1 MAFPTAT
8 NPETGER
15 VVFINNAWQPF
26 AQSATNPDSGGKAYL
41 INNSWVTDTVAAPPP
56 AEVQKG
62 PKVLGED
69 DTSSDFARAL
79 GNYPGQAQSLMGSGQ
94 ALMGLAAK
102 KMGFEETGKSQI
114 EKGLARMEEGER
126 KTVSKKS
133 DEFTAALDQ
142 GIGTVL
148 TDWLPYQVGAGVG
161 NILESL
167 AFAGAGAGIGAVT
180 GFGAGAVPAAAAGFV
195 SKTLV
200 KSGIKEAAEN
210 VLKGTVAK
218 EIAEGATKAAAKEA
232 GQLASKEFIENET
245 KKVIVS
251 TVGKEAFA
259 EGAQAYGKAG
269 AKKVGSYVGTGTQA
283 VGHGVGEVGGRAI
296 QEGQERGES
305 IDDIDLGR
313 VLPAATIHTVA
324 DFINNRIGLGA
335 LKIGDATAKSMI
347 GEIGKRYGVTLLKEI
362 PGEEIQAVAERY
374 GAKLNLTD
382 ADALKEY
389 LNTAA
394 ATAAMVVAPSAV
406 GGARTRLAQN
416 IRDTSEN
423 EKAADAL
430 YERQKEI
437 TDTLES
443 EKAALR
449 TEIDPNLERDLR
461 PPTLV
466 TDTDTSIPPPAP
478 NVSGFND
485 AQQKAFDYVSAIPV
499 GGEADYFKDST
510 KNKRVEASQIR
521 GMLSD
526 LGVEMPK
533 SVKGESVRVQG
544 VTALRQYFD
553 NIQTPPAP
561 PTDVAP
567 PAPPTDVAPPT
578 PPTDVAPPVI
588 TGTDETLSIPGQT
601 NAVVIPPAVQKKYDT
616 LQKYSITP
624 TAQVEIAKIKTD
636 YPGITPTR
644 TLSSKAQDTVV
655 EPGSVSFTA
664 APRQFPGPAY
674 GDPLLAVSF
683 GSYVKQAESFPQN
696 QKQEQEQEQESGV
709 YSGATFKGK
718 TTPVETGPVT
728 LAPKSEPPKYPV
740 YTYIEGLSDKVNSQI
755 EKETLQEY
763 EKTLREYEGAQDKD
777 RIEKLA
783 QSKEKKNWNY
793 DISDPDRVNYNTVS
807 TEHNAE
813 AEAKND
819 ERATLIA
826 AVDKAKTKE
835 EIKDAKDN
843 LAKHG
848 PNIDYLPQW
857 GNNFSAAEKDIYFGQ
872 IKSGDIEEHRAA
884 AKALLDYFSRAG
896 SKEDAKTR
904 LASAYEE
911 NRSIYAREYRI
922 KFPEWR
928 NLTETAK
935 TILDNST
942 NNLAGLQLDV
952 GFADLARHYIAIDK
966 NKTNKEKI
974 DIVKNIVK
982 VQQRIER
989 ERSRKVEV
997 LQPNAFNTPTIT
1009 TAVENTLDALIKE
1022 SDRAANLDRLYSLK
1036 ENSGQKTNL
1045 TKILENTGQG
1055 VNNLQDAL
1063 LFISKSRIT
1072 SKFNRLIAGVIY
1084 KMGLTTKIEIV
1095 KTLPDNDQAI
1105 YNPVEDR
1112 IYIRDVNPIV
1122 ILHEAIHAI
1131 TVKVLNIYTAGD
1143 RSQLTSTQIKAV
1155 EQLIAIMNATK
1166 NISLDTGNKKN
1177 PYITFGE
1184 KYKNAY
1190 ENIFEFVSYSLT
1202 SNQFQTDLEDAD
1214 SGQLVSA
1221 VSRVALAVEKQ
1232 KPLGSVLPQKQS
1244 MWSEF
1249 KKAIADILIAGFKVI
1264 TNKNKFERKEIQS
1277 EEPQSLKQALFEYK
1291 KGELNPNVEQNFLME
1306 IAASFEDILAVPPK
1320 GGVDLNYLAPK
1331 QNTNVTLSAKAPKII
1346 KAPDFTKG
1354 IGKNVAPPS
1363 VYQTIKNYVF
1373 TEKGHVRLQQIF
1385 QDFRAPLSLLQ
1396 TRLANSNLIQR
1407 TGANINDIYGEITTA
1422 VAIAKNYFHAYIQE
1436 PVEKLNEAV
1445 AKFATASGLETTEA
1459 LAELHKFLLAIHSP
1473 ERRLVNFILNV
1484 PLSNALNFKDSA
1496 GNLMSV
1502 ADRRTAIIK
1511 LLNTRTLTK
1520 GEAIKLRAELN
1531 GYVFDLDASGKIQL
1545 DAQGNALINKK
1556 YVDPLGKNSKNSIK
1570 PGKTKA
1576 DLPVNVPQ
1584 SISME
1589 DEAYDAAGLSVAYEK
1604 EYLKEYETHK
1614 NKAEIDEI
1622 IPLMQELHKQTT
1634 ILNKKGNFWS
1644 QPVSNRVMFYG
1655 WDNYIPLKGKPDD
1668 DLDFNGMATNRT
1680 GGKEHQEV
1688 TAEMQGRESIGDNPI
1703 LQTAYDAVRST
1714 IRASQPNLML
1724 AIQNNLDKGR
1734 YNPNGQGIIKGI
1746 VEQHITFEER
1756 TQIDMGLL
1764 KGGVRMLKYN
1774 SDGSI
1779 DVLIVNDER
1788 YRDSIRKT
1796 YEQSQPLWDLANK
1809 VTGAIAQGHTRYNYN
1824 FAPLNFVRDALTNSF
1839 IIGADLGPTK
1849 AIKFLSAVSRIV
1861 ATNGMYKALQVAFVF
1876 DSSKPKDIAKL
1887 KSLTDPVTGS
1897 QFSRDMVEYIQG
1909 GGMVSHLSGLS
1920 MKSALQEVYDKTN
1933 RTGILKT
1940 KDQIDKFVDTWTNMF
1955 ELTSR
1960 TAAFIVAKEHY
1971 LAINNKN
1978 SKMSP
1983 ETAYAEAVRGA
1994 IVFAKNLANF
2004 EQVGEAGKKMGAL
2017 FMFFRPSA
2025 TGAVRAMQA
2034 VAPAFNFYKDMTNNL
2049 PDVIKNNPVALAEYK
2064 ATYAQ
2069 RQKNARIM
2077 VASLIGLGFMAHTM
2091 AKMMAPDDDQGRNAI
2106 DTDDMDRWTRFARI
2120 HIPDGLSES
2129 LNLGKNVIFQI
2140 PWGFGFGAFAAAGAQ
2155 MSAMYDGTTSVRKGL
2170 TNIATSI
2177 ALDSFV
2183 PLPIS
2188 KIPATEMPGAFVLD
2202 SITPSVIRPV
2212 LGFVMNLNGLGQN
2225 IHNEANRRMGD
2236 AYTGGD
2242 NIPEIYKDAARGI
2255 ANYSVGSDIL
2265 PILDWSPNSLYFL
2278 ANSYLDGVARIAE
2291 TTYGITNLAEG
2302 RKEFSPKTDLPLMG
2316 SFFGSKV
2323 NIDAQRFDKAE
2334 QEIKQIA
2341 GYIKQ
2346 FDSDSE
2352 QGDKYDNKYPFHRG
2366 LVEYYDSEVQGKLK
2380 DLRAE
2385 ANVVRLD
2392 TSLSPRQRAM
2402 ELKMITMEANV
2413 IKNDMLENFKEYG
2426 IKVK

>member
-8 NPETGER
+8 NPETGAQ
-15 VVFINNAWQPF
+15 VVFINNSWQPF
-26 AQSATNPDSGGKAYL
+26 SQLATNPDSGGKAYL

-126 KTVSKKS
+126 RTVSKKS

-148 TDWLPYQVGAGVG
+148 TDWLPYQIGAGVG

-167 AFAGAGAGIGAVT
+167 AFAGAGAGVGAVT
-180 GFGAGAVPAAAAGFV
+180 GFGAGAIPGAAAGFV

-232 GQLASKEFIENET
+232 GQLASKEFIENEA

-269 AKKVGSYVGTGTQA
+269 AKKAGSYLGTGVQA

-296 QEGQERGES
+296 QEGQERGET

-335 LKIGDATAKSMI
+335 LKIGDATAKTMV

-374 GAKLNLTD
+374 GAKLNLAD

-416 IRDTSEN
+416 VRDNAES

-430 YERQKEI
+430 LKTQEEQ
-437 TDTLES
+437 TNTN
-443 EKAALR
+443 
-449 TEIDPNLERDLR
+449 TTTVPPVVDPNLERDLR

-466 TDTDTSIPPPAP
+466 TDTDISAPPPAP
-478 NVSGFND
+478 SVSGFND

-499 GGEADYFKDST
+499 GGEADYFKAST
-510 KNKRVEASQIR
+510 KNSRAEVIEVKK
-521 GMLSD
+521 MLSD
-526 LGVEMPK
+526 LGIPMPK
-533 SVKGESVRVQG
+533 KAQGESSRVQG

-553 NIQTPPAP
+553 NIQTPPTPPTDVAPP

-567 PAPPTDVAPPT
+567 PAPPATVNVTPPAPPVN
-578 PPTDVAPPVI
+578 VAPPV
-588 TGTDETLSIPGQT
+588 TSGTDDTLSIPGQT
-601 NAVVIPPAVQKKYDT
+601 NTVVIPPAIQKTYDS
-616 LQKYSITP
+616 LQASKGK
-624 TAQVEIAKIKTD
+624 TAQNLIAKYEAD

-655 EPGSVSFTA
+655 TPGSVSFA
-664 APRQFPGPAY
+664 PAPRQFPGPAY
-674 GDPLLAVSF
+674 GDPLLAVSP
-683 GSYVKQAESFPQN
+683 GPYVEQAESFPEN

-709 YSGATFKGK
+709 YKGATFKGK
-718 TTPVETGPVT
+718 TTPAETGPVT
-728 LAPKSEPPKYPV
+728 LTPESEPPV
-740 YTYIEGLSDKVNSQI
+740 HTYIEGLSDKVNSQI
-755 EKETLQEY
+755 ANETLQEY
-763 EKTLREYEGAQDKD
+763 EDAQDKD
-777 RIEKLA
+777 RVEKLA

-793 DISDPDRVNYNTVS
+793 DISDPDRVNYDTVS
-807 TEHNAE
+807 TEHNAN
-813 AEAKND
+813 AKAKND
-819 ERATLIA
+819 ERAALIA
-826 AVDKAKTKE
+826 AVDKAKTDE
-835 EIKDAKDN
+835 EITVAEDN
-843 LAKHG
+843 LDKHG
-848 PNIDYLPQW
+848 PEIYYLPKW
-857 GNNFSAAEKDIYFGQ
+857 GSNFSAAEKDIYFGK
-872 IKSGDIEEHRAA
+872 IKYGALWEHRAA
-884 AKALLDYFSRAG
+884 AKALLDYNQQVG

-911 NRSIYAREYRI
+911 NKNIYAKAFGI

-928 NLTETAK
+928 NLTEEAR

-952 GFADLARHYIAIDK
+952 GFADLARHITEKRNDR
-966 NKTNKEKI
+966 TNKEKI
-974 DIVKNIVK
+974 SIVKNIAK
-982 VQQRIER
+982 VQQRIEQERTR
-989 ERSRKVEV
+989 EVKV
-997 LQPNAFNTPTIT
+997 LQPNAFNAPTIT

-1022 SDRAANLDRLYSLK
+1022 SNRTAKLDRLNTLTK
-1036 ENSGQKTNL
+1036 QGEQKTNL
-1045 TKILENTGQG
+1045 VKILENTGQG

-1063 LFISKSRIT
+1063 LFISTSSGI
-1072 SKFNRLIAGVIY
+1072 SKFNRLIAGVIH

-1122 ILHEAIHAI
+1122 VLHEAIHAI

-1143 RSQLTSTQIKAV
+1143 RSTLTSTQIKAV

-1166 NISLDTGNKKN
+1166 SISLDTGIKKN

-1184 KYKNAY
+1184 KYKSAY

-1202 SNQFQTDLEDAD
+1202 NNEFQTDLEGAD
-1214 SGQLVSA
+1214 SNQLISP
-1221 VSRVALAVEKQ
+1221 VSRVALAIEKQ

-1244 MWSEF
+1244 MWSQF
-1249 KKAIADILIAGFKVI
+1249 KKAIADILVANFKVI
-1264 TNKNKFERKEIQS
+1264 TNKKRLERREIQN
-1277 EEPQSLKQALFEYK
+1277 EEPLSLKEALFEYK

-1306 IAASFEDILAVPPK
+1306 IAAAFEDILAVPPK
-1320 GGVDLNYLAPK
+1320 GGIDLNYLPAKPPKTLQAP
-1331 QNTNVTLSAKAPKII
+1331 
-1346 KAPDFTKG
+1346 PDFT
-1354 IGKNVAPPS
+1354 IGKNVTPPN
-1363 VYQTIKNYVF
+1363 VFQTIKNYLF

-1396 TRLANSNLIQR
+1396 TRLANSNLLQR
-1407 TGANINDIYGEITTA
+1407 TGLNINDIFGEITTA
-1422 VAIAKNYFHAYIQE
+1422 VAIAKNYFHNSIQE

-1445 AKFATASGLETTEA
+1445 AKFATASGLETKKA
-1459 LAELHKFLLAIHSP
+1459 LEELHKFLLAIHSP
-1473 ERRLVNFILNV
+1473 ERRQVNFILNV
-1484 PLSNALNFKDSA
+1484 PLSDTKNFKDSA
-1496 GNLMSV
+1496 GNLKSV
-1502 ADRRTAIIK
+1502 ADRRVEIVK

-1520 GEAIKLRAELN
+1520 AQAETLRGELN
-1531 GYVFDLDASGKIQL
+1531 SYVFDLDASGNIQV
-1545 DAQGNALINKK
+1545 DAQGNALVNKK
-1556 YVDPLGKNSKNSIK
+1556 YVDPLGSNSRNSIK
-1570 PGKTKA
+1570 PGETKA
-1576 DLPVNVPQ
+1576 NLPVGVPQ

-1589 DEAYDAAGLSVAYEK
+1589 DEAYNAAGLSVAYEN

-1614 NKAEIDEI
+1614 NKAEIDKVI
-1622 IPLMQELHKQTT
+1622 TLMQELHKQTT

-1644 QPVSNRVMFYG
+1644 HPVSNRVMFYG
-1655 WDNYIPLKGKPDD
+1655 WENYIPLKGRPND
-1668 DLDFNGMATNRT
+1668 DLDFNEMATRRT

-1703 LQTAYDAVRST
+1703 LQTSYDAVRST

-1724 AIQNNLDKGR
+1724 AIQNNLDKGK

-1746 VEQHITFEER
+1746 VEQHLTFEER

-1849 AIKFLSAVSRIV
+1849 AIKFLSAVSKIV
-1861 ATNGMYKALQVAFVF
+1861 ATGGMYKAMQVAFVL
-1876 DSSKPKDIAKL
+1876 DSGKPQDRAKL
-1887 KSLTDPVTGS
+1887 KSLTDPVTGN
-1897 QFSRDMVEYIQG
+1897 QFSRDMVEYIQGLDGEGG

-1920 MKSALQEVYDKTN
+1920 MKSAFQEVYDKTN

-1960 TAAFIVAKEHY
+1960 TAAFIVAKEHH

-1983 ETAYAEAVRGA
+1983 ETAYADAVRAA

-2034 VAPAFNFYKDMTNNL
+2034 VAPAFNFYKDMTANL
-2049 PDVIKNNPVALAEYK
+2049 PDVIKNDKVALDQYK

-2091 AKMMAPDDDQGRNAI
+2091 AKMLAPDDDQGRNAI

-2129 LNLGKNVIFQI
+2129 LGLGKNVIFQI

-2278 ANSYLDGVARIAE
+2278 SNSYIDGIARIAE
-2291 TTYGITNLAEG
+2291 TTYGISNLAEG
-2302 RKEFSPKTDLPLMG
+2302 RKEFVPKTDLPLMG

-2334 QEIKQIA
+2334 EEIKRIA

-2413 IKNDMLENFKEYG
+2413 VKNDMLENFKDYG

>member
-69 DTSSDFARAL
+69 DTSSDFVRAL
-79 GNYPGQAQSLMGSGQ
+79 GNIPGQTQSLGGSMQ
-94 ALMGLAAK
+94 ALAGLATK

-114 EKGLARMEEGER
+114 EKGLARMEEGEKR
-126 KTVSKKS
+126 TVSKKS
-133 DEFTAALDQ
+133 DEFTAALDK

-167 AFAGAGAGIGAVT
+167 AFAGAGAGIGAAT
-180 GFGAGAVPAAAAGFV
+180 GFGAGAVPGAAAGFV

-232 GQLASKEFIENET
+232 GQLASKEFIENEA

-251 TVGKEAFA
+251 AVGKDAFA

-313 VLPAATIHTVA
+313 VLPAAAVHTVA

-374 GAKLNLTD
+374 GAKLNLAD

-416 IRDTSEN
+416 IRDNAESE
-423 EKAADAL
+423 KITQDL

-437 TDTLES
+437 KDTLES

-449 TEIDPNLERDLR
+449 TEVDPNLERDLR

-466 TDTDTSIPPPAP
+466 TDTGTDTSIPPPPPAP
-478 NVSGFND
+478 NVSGFNA

-499 GGEADYFKDST
+499 GGEADYFKAST
-510 KNKRVEASQIR
+510 KNSRAEAIEVKK
-521 GMLSD
+521 MLSALD
-526 LGVEMPK
+526 IEMPK
-533 SVKGESVRVQG
+533 KAQGESSRVQG

-553 NIQTPPAP
+553 NIQTPPA
-561 PTDVAP
+561 TVNVAP
-567 PAPPTDVAPPT
+567 PAPPTDVARPA
-578 PPTDVAPPVI
+578 PPTDVAPPVT

-601 NAVVIPPAVQKKYDT
+601 NAVVIPPAIQKTFDA
-616 LQKYSITP
+616 LQKYSRTP
-624 TAQVEIAKIKTD
+624 TAQAEIAKIKTE
-636 YPGITPTR
+636 YPDIVPTR
-644 TLSSKAQDTVV
+644 TLSSKAQDTI
-655 EPGSVSFTA
+655 
-664 APRQFPGPAY
+664 
-674 GDPLLAVSF
+674 
-683 GSYVKQAESFPQN
+683 
-696 QKQEQEQEQESGV
+696 

-728 LAPKSEPPKYPV
+728 LTPESEPPV
-740 YTYIEGLSDKVNSQI
+740 HTYDEDLSDKVNSQI
-755 EKETLQEY
+755 ANETLQEY
-763 EKTLREYEGAQDKD
+763 ENTQDKD

-807 TEHNAE
+807 TEHNAD
-813 AEAKND
+813 AKAKND

-826 AVDKAKTKE
+826 AVKETKAAHSQTINDLKTLNKNIAEAEKAKNTNLVETLKQKE
-835 EIKDAKDN
+835 NDLARKDDVAEEAFSDAEDS
-843 LAKHG
+843 LAEHG

-857 GNNFSAAEKDIYFGQ
+857 DNFTASEKDIYFGQ

-884 AKALLDYFSRAG
+884 AKALLNYYPQVG

-911 NRSIYAREYRI
+911 NRSIYAKAFGI

-928 NLTETAK
+928 NLTEAARTV
-935 TILDNST
+935 LDNST

-952 GFADLARHYIAIDK
+952 GFADLAKHLTEVRNDR
-966 NKTNKEKI
+966 TNAEKI
-974 DIVKNIVK
+974 SIVKNIAR
-982 VQQRIER
+982 VQQEIEQDR
-989 ERSRKVEV
+989 YRDERDRYKKDAKGRVRLV
-997 LQPNAFNTPTIT
+997 LQPNAFNAPTIT

-1022 SDRAANLDRLYSLK
+1022 SDRAANLDRLYSLTGK
-1036 ENSGQKTNL
+1036 GEQKTKL

-1063 LFISKSRIT
+1063 LFIST
-1072 SKFNRLIAGVIY
+1072 SSDVGKFNRLIAGVIH

-1105 YNPVEDR
+1105 YNPVENR

-1143 RSQLTSTQIKAV
+1143 RSTLTSTQNKAV

-1166 NISLDTGNKKN
+1166 NISLDTDIKN
-1177 PYITFGE
+1177 RPSITFGE
-1184 KYKNAY
+1184 KYKSAY

-1202 SNQFQTDLEDAD
+1202 SNEFQADLEDAD

-1249 KKAIADILIAGFKVI
+1249 KKAIADILVASFKVI
-1264 TNKNKFERKEIQS
+1264 TNKNVSQRKEIQNQ
-1277 EEPQSLKQALFEYK
+1277 EPQSLKEALFEYK

-1306 IAASFEDILAVPPK
+1306 IAAAFEDILAVPPK
-1320 GGVDLNYLAPK
+1320 GGVDLNYL
-1331 QNTNVTLSAKAPKII
+1331 SAKAPVII
-1346 KAPDFTKG
+1346 KAPPDFAKG

-1556 YVDPLGKNSKNSIK
+1556 YVDPLGKNSRNSIK
-1570 PGKTKA
+1570 PGETKA
-1576 DLPVNVPQ
+1576 DLPVNIPQ
-1584 SISME
+1584 KINME
-1589 DEAYDAAGLSVAYEK
+1589 DEVYDAAGLSVAYEK
-1604 EYLKEYETHK
+1604 EYLEEYKTHK
-1614 NKAEIDEI
+1614 NKAEIDKVI
-1622 IPLMQELHKQTT
+1622 TLMQELHKQTT

-1655 WDNYIPLKGKPDD
+1655 WDNYIPLKGKPND
-1668 DLDFNGMATNRT
+1668 DLDYNEIATRRT
-1680 GGKEHQEV
+1680 GGKEFQEV
-1688 TAEMQGRESIGDNPI
+1688 TGEMQGRESIGDNPI

-1724 AIQNNLDKGR
+1724 AIQNNLDKGK

-1746 VEQHITFEER
+1746 VEQHLTFEER
-1756 TQIDMGLL
+1756 TQIDMGVL

-1796 YEQSQPLWDLANK
+1796 FEQSQPLWDLANK

-1861 ATNGMYKALQVAFVF
+1861 ATGGMYKAMQVAFVF
-1876 DSSKPKDIAKL
+1876 NSGKPKDIAKL

-1897 QFSRDMVEYIQG
+1897 QFSRDMVEFIQGLDGEGG

-1920 MKSALQEVYDKTN
+1920 MKSAFQEVYDKTN

-1978 SKMSP
+1978 SKMSS
-1983 ETAYAEAVRGA
+1983 ETAYADAVRGA

-2034 VAPAFNFYKDMTNNL
+2034 VAPAFNFYKDMTDNL

-2129 LNLGKNVIFQI
+2129 LGLGKNVIFQI

-2278 ANSYLDGVARIAE
+2278 ANSYIDGLARIAE
-2291 TTYGITNLAEG
+2291 TTYGISNLAEG
-2302 RKEFSPKTDLPLMG
+2302 RKEFVAKTDLPLMG

-2323 NIDAQRFDKAE
+2323 NIDAQQFDKAE
-2334 QEIKQIA
+2334 QQIKQIA

-2413 IKNDMLENFKEYG
+2413 VKNDMLENFKDYG